1 MSCSAAVQVVLAVL
15 GLCARVRRLI
25 YIVSIALALW
35 GCIGCGRTNATPSRP
50 TPVPTATPAPISPG
64 SQTADVLTYHNDNAR
79 SGLMANETILT
90 PANVNPTSFG
100 LLRTLSV
107 DGKVDAQPLTRNE
120 LEHFSSLSHRELS
133 RLYWGPNGDGMTEF
147 AVRYRKSC
155 KEFGFVVPPKFSDE
169 AQASGEIGLTPE
181 QYRAMPSA
189 ELKRRLREPRFKL
202 QVWQLIKAGQI

>member
-1 MSCSAAVQVVLAVL
+1 MSMISRTRYESAAEQFFRNNPREFEKYFSKNLLQTLVNAMITSLPTVTA
-15 GLCARVRRLI
+15 ARIAFDRL
-25 YIVSIALALW
+25 VAE
-35 GCIGCGRTNATPSRP
+35 GK
-50 TPVPTATPAPISPG
+50 
-64 SQTADVLTYHNDNAR
+64 
-79 SGLMANETILT
+79 
-90 PANVNPTSFG
+90 
-100 LLRTLSV
+100 LLRT
-107 DGKVDAQPLTRNE
+107 DGKSNRDDQAQAVAAAEANLKNAIAKVDAQPLTRNE

-169 AQASGEIGLTPE
+169 AQASGEIGVTPE

-202 QVWQLIKAGQI
+202 QVMQLIKAGQI

>member
-1 MSCSAAVQVVLAVL
+1 MSMISRTRYESAAEQFFRNNPREFEKYFSKNLLQTLVNAMITSLPTVTA
-15 GLCARVRRLI
+15 ARIAFDRL
-25 YIVSIALALW
+25 VAE
-35 GCIGCGRTNATPSRP
+35 GK
-50 TPVPTATPAPISPG
+50 
-64 SQTADVLTYHNDNAR
+64 
-79 SGLMANETILT
+79 
-90 PANVNPTSFG
+90 
-100 LLRTLSV
+100 LLRT
-107 DGKVDAQPLTRNE
+107 DGKSNRDDQAQAVAAAEANLKNAIAKVDAQPLTRNE

-169 AQASGEIGLTPE
+169 APASGEIGLTPE

>member
-1 MSCSAAVQVVLAVL
+1 MSMISRTRYESAAEQFFRNNPREFEKYFSKNLLQTLVNAMITSLPTVTA
-15 GLCARVRRLI
+15 ARIAFDRL
-25 YIVSIALALW
+25 VAE
-35 GCIGCGRTNATPSRP
+35 GK
-50 TPVPTATPAPISPG
+50 
-64 SQTADVLTYHNDNAR
+64 
-79 SGLMANETILT
+79 
-90 PANVNPTSFG
+90 
-100 LLRTLSV
+100 LLRT
-107 DGKVDAQPLTRNE
+107 DGKSNRDDQAQAVAAAEANLKNAIAKVDAQPLTRNE

-202 QVWQLIKAGQI
+202 QVMQLIKAGQI